1 MPQRDH
7 LLCRQCTNGHDRV
20 TIVAMHTGQTM
31 LFSYG
36 HIGSSHRAD
45 VQHPGGRNASF
56 YHPMN
61 LQECCSARRSPML
74 RG

>member
-20 TIVAMHTGQTM
+20 TIVAMQRWTNHVI
-31 LFSYG
+31 FIWSYWFK
-36 HIGSSHRAD
+36 SSVMA
-45 VQHPGGRNASF
+45 QHQGGRSASF

-61 LQECCSARRSPML
+61 KAGMLQRS
-74 RG
+74 